1 MENIPA
7 FIQVAF
13 VAITL
18 LTCVFYY
25 LASGRQHFFV
35 YLAVLWLLLQ
45 GYVASTGFYT
55 VTDTLPPRFVLL
67 IGPPLFLIAALFIL
81 KNGRVYIDSLDAK
94 YLTLLH
100 VVRVPVELVLF
111 CLFTYKTIP
120 QIMTFEGSNLD
131 ILSGITAIPVY
142 YFGYV
147 KKKLSRT
154 VLILWN
160 IICLGLLINIVSI
173 AVLSAPFPFQQLAFE
188 QPNVA
193 VLYFPFIWLPCCVV
207 PLVLFSHLA
216 VIRQLLRSK

>member
-1 MENIPA
+1 MQNIPA
-7 FIQVAF
+7 FIHVAF
-13 VAITL
+13 MATTL
-18 LTCVFYY
+18 LTCIFYY
-25 LASGRQHFFV
+25 LASGRQRFFLYV
-35 YLAVLWLLLQ
+35 TALWLLLQ

-55 VTDTLPPRFVLL
+55 VTDTLPPRFMLL
-67 IGPPLFLIAALFIL
+67 IGPPLLLIAALFIFR
-81 KNGRVYIDSLDAK
+81 NGLVYIDSLDAK

-100 VVRVPVELVLF
+100 IVRVPVELILF
-111 CLFTYKTIP
+111 GLFTYKTIP
-120 QIMTFEGSNLD
+120 QIMTFEGNNLD
-131 ILSGITAIPVY
+131 ILSGITAVPVY

-147 KKKLSRT
+147 KKKFSRT

-160 IICLGLLINIVSI
+160 IICVGLLINIVSI

-193 VLYFPFIWLPCCVV
+193 VLYFPFVWLPCCVV

>member
-1 MENIPA
+1 MENIPIFIPVA
-7 FIQVAF
+7 FI
-13 VAITL
+13 AITF
-18 LTCVFYY
+18 LTCIFYY
-25 LASGRQHFFV
+25 LASGRRRFFLCV
-35 YLAVLWLLLQ
+35 IALWLLLQ

-67 IGPPLFLIAALFIL
+67 IGPPLLLIAALFTFRS
-81 KNGRVYIDSLDAK
+81 GRVYIDNLDTK

-100 VVRVPVELVLF
+100 IVRVPVELLLF
-111 CLFTYKTIP
+111 GLFTYKTIP
-120 QIMTFEGSNLD
+120 QIMTFEGNNLD
-131 ILSGITAIPVY
+131 ILSGITAVAVY

-160 IICLGLLINIVSI
+160 IICLGLLINIVSL

-193 VLYFPFIWLPCCVV
+193 VLYFPFVWLPCCVV
-207 PLVLFSHLA
+207 PIVLFSHLA